1 MVPPDRICDPR
12 GRMHLRTWTVLF
24 GLTALSCAAPP
35 RLDTAP
41 PAAAAADLAL
51 VGGKVYRSP
60 RAEPVTDGVVL
71 VLAGKIIAV
80 GKRGQ
85 LAVPASAHVID
96 CAGKVI
102 AAGFWNSHIHFTESV
117 WQGAATAPS
126 AGLEDHLRT
135 MLTRWG
141 FTTVYD
147 LGSSPDDTLAL
158 RRRIESGELTGPA
171 IFTAGNLFPKDG
183 RPVYIPKE
191 IPLQEVSTAAESAE
205 VTSRYLAMGLDGIKL
220 FTGSFQGVHAPVIHM
235 DPAAVAG
242 AVAVA
247 HAQKKPV
254 FTHPQ
259 DRIGVDTALASG
271 VDVLAH
277 TIPDEGQF
285 TADELAQH
293 VALIPTLAL
302 WPIVVENDP
311 AVGERLLQAGVNEL
325 RTYFAQGGTILF
337 GTDVGFHHE
346 YDTTHELEYM
356 ARAMPW
362 QDVLAA
368 LTTNPSRYF
377 QQPNTGTVDPGSRAD
392 LVVLDGDPATDVK
405 NLARVAYTLR
415 GGKIIYQH

>member
-1 MVPPDRICDPR
+1 M
-12 GRMHLRTWTVLF
+12 RTWTVLF
-24 GLTALSCAAPP
+24 GLAASSCAAPP

-41 PAAAAADLAL
+41 ATAATADLAL
-51 VGGKVYRSP
+51 ASGKIYRSP
-60 RAEPVTDGVVL
+60 RAEPISDGVVL
-71 VLAGKIIAV
+71 MLAGKITAV

-85 LAVPASAHVID
+85 LAIPASAHVID

-102 AAGFWNSHIHFTESV
+102 VAGFWNSHVHLTEPV
-117 WQGAATAPS
+117 WQGAATAPA

-158 RRRIESGELTGPA
+158 RRRIESGELAGPA
-171 IFTAGNLFPKDG
+171 IFTAGNLFPKGG
-183 RPVYIPKE
+183 RPVYLPKDV
-191 IPLQEVSTAAESAE
+191 PLQEVGTATESAE
-205 VTSRYLAMGLDGIKL
+205 ITRRYLAMELDGIKL
-220 FTGSFQGVHAPVIHM
+220 FTGSFQGVRKPAIHM
-235 DPAAVAG
+235 EPAAAAA

-254 FTHPQ
+254 FAHPQ
-259 DRIGVDTALASG
+259 DRTGVDTALASG

-277 TIPDEGQF
+277 TIPDEEQF
-285 TADELAQH
+285 TADELARMKAQH

-302 WPIVVENDP
+302 WPIVVENNP
-311 AVGERLLQAGVNEL
+311 AVGEQLLQAGVNEL
-325 RTYFAQGGTILF
+325 RAYVAQGGTILF

-368 LTTNPSRYF
+368 LTINPSRYF
-377 QQPNTGTVDPGSRAD
+377 QKPETGAVEPGTRAD

-405 NLARVAYTLR
+405 NLARVTYTLR
-415 GGKIIYQH
+415 GGKIIYQR